1 MVGEF
6 MNLEEKTLSSTL
18 IYDGRVVTLKKDEVE
33 LPNHN
38 TSIREVVHNSGGAC
52 VIACVD
58 NAIYFVKQFRY
69 AHKKVVLELPAGK
82 VNENGNEQPIDCAKR
97 ELTEETG
104 LIADKIELLHT
115 IYPTPAYTDEV
126 IYIYTASGLKKGDI
140 NLDEDEF
147 LNVEIIPIS
156 KVKEM
161 LLSGEIVDGKTVVG
175 LYAYFTKNNLW

>member
-1 MVGEF
+1 
-6 MNLEEKTLSSTL
+6 MNLEEKTISSTL
-18 IYDGRVVTLKKDEVE
+18 IYDGRVVTLKRDTVE
-33 LPNHN
+33 LPNKN
-38 TSIREVVHNSGGAC
+38 TSIREVVHNSGGASI
-52 VIACVD
+52 IACVD

-82 VNENGNEQPIDCAKR
+82 VNDNEQPIDCAYR